1 MNKGRKDQ
9 LLFVPLGGA
18 GEIGMNLNLYGLGRP
33 GKEDWIMID
42 LGITFGD
49 GATPGVD
56 VILPD
61 PAFIAERRDRLVGL
75 LLTHAHEDHLGAVPY
90 LWERL
95 RCPIYATPFTA
106 AVLRR
111 KLSEVDLERA
121 APITEVPLG
130 GRFEVGPFDLELITL
145 THSIPEPNAVAIR
158 TALGTVLHTGDW
170 KFDPDPVV
178 GSTADEAALNRLGDE
193 GVLALIGDST
203 NALVPGTTGSEGELL
218 ETLTKVIKGGEARV
232 AVACFASNI
241 ARLETIATAAAAAG
255 RDVVIAGRSLRR
267 IEAAARETGYLA
279 DVRPFIDEADAGA
292 IAKDKMVVICTG
304 SQGEPRA
311 ALSRIAAG
319 NHANITLETGDRI
332 IFSSRVIPG
341 NETAVGGLQNRLAQN
356 GVEMFTWKDA
366 PVHVSGH
373 PARDELARMYA
384 LTRPRL
390 AGPVPGGARH
400 LIEHARLAR
409 ACQVPQAIFALNGT
423 VVRLAPAAAA
433 AVDTVPSGR
442 LVLEG
447 NRVVE
452 ANGEMIRGRL
462 RALYNGTALI
472 TVVFDGKG
480 NLAGKP
486 ELTTIGLLD
495 DGEEGVE
502 DDVIGAVRTA
512 LKKLD
517 GKSDDE
523 AVREAVRLAVRR
535 AFRRLLN
542 KKPMTKVHLV
552 RG

>member
-390 AGPVPGGARH
+390 AVPVHGEARH

-552 RG
+552 RR

>member
-1 MNKGRKDQ
+1 MNKGQNDE

-49 GATPGVD
+49 GTTPGVD

-61 PAFIAERRDRLVGL
+61 PAFIAKRRDRLVGL

-111 KLSEVDLERA
+111 KLSEVDLLRTT
-121 APITEVPLG
+121 PITEVPLG
-130 GRFEVGPFDLELITL
+130 GRFNVGPFDLELITL

-158 TALGTVLHTGDW
+158 TPLGTVLHTGDW

-178 GSTADEAALNRLGDE
+178 GPTADEAALNHLGDD
-193 GVLALIGDST
+193 GVLALVGDST

-218 ETLTKVIKGGEARV
+218 KTLTEIIKGGKARV
-232 AVACFASNI
+232 AVACFASNV
-241 ARLETIATAAAAAG
+241 ARLETIATAAAAG
-255 RDVVIAGRSLRR
+255 DRDVVVAGRSLKRF
-267 IEAAARETGYLA
+267 EAAARETGYLA
-279 DVRPFIDEADAGA
+279 DVRPFIDEADAGTVP
-292 IAKDKMVVICTG
+292 KDKMLVICTG

-319 NHANITLETGDRI
+319 NHPNIALETGDRI

-341 NETAVGGLQNRLAQN
+341 NETSVSGLQNQLAQG
-356 GVEMFTWKDA
+356 GVEIFTWKDA

-373 PARDELARMYA
+373 PARDELARMYT
-384 LTRPRL
+384 LTRPSV
-390 AGPVPGGARH
+390 AVPVHGEARH

-409 ACQVPQAIFALNGT
+409 ACQVPQTIFALNGT
-423 VVRLAPAAAA
+423 VVRLAPGEAAAI
-433 AVDTVPSGR
+433 DTVPSGR
-442 LVLEG
+442 LLLEG
-447 NRVVE
+447 NRVVG
-452 ANGEMIRGRL
+452 ANGEMIRGRV

-472 TVVFDGKG
+472 TVAFNGKG
-480 NLAGKP
+480 GLAGKP
-486 ELTTIGLLD
+486 QLTTIGLLD
-495 DGEEGVE
+495 EGEEAIA
-502 DDVIGAVRTA
+502 DDVISAVRTVV
-512 LKKLD
+512 KKL
-517 GKSDDE
+517 GGTSDDE
-523 AVREAVRLAVRR
+523 ALREAVRLAVRR
-535 AFRRLLN
+535 TFRMLLN

-552 RG
+552 RL

>member
-1 MNKGRKDQ
+1 MNKGQNDE

-49 GATPGVD
+49 GTTPGVD

-61 PAFIAERRDRLVGL
+61 PAFIAKRRDRLVGL

-111 KLSEVDLERA
+111 KLSEVDLLRTT
-121 APITEVPLG
+121 PITEVPLG
-130 GRFEVGPFDLELITL
+130 GRFNVGPFDLELITL

-158 TALGTVLHTGDW
+158 TPLGTVLHTGDW

-178 GSTADEAALNRLGDE
+178 GPTADEAALNHLGDD
-193 GVLALIGDST
+193 GVLALVGDST

-218 ETLTKVIKGGEARV
+218 KTLTEIIKGGKARV
-232 AVACFASNI
+232 AVACFASNV
-241 ARLETIATAAAAAG
+241 ARLETIATAAAAG
-255 RDVVIAGRSLRR
+255 DRDVVVAGRSLKRF
-267 IEAAARETGYLA
+267 EAAARETGYLA
-279 DVRPFIDEADAGA
+279 DVRPFIDEADAGTVP
-292 IAKDKMVVICTG
+292 KDKMLVICTG

-319 NHANITLETGDRI
+319 NHPNIALETGDRI

-341 NETAVGGLQNRLAQN
+341 NETSVSGLQNQLAQG
-356 GVEMFTWKDA
+356 GVEIFTWKDA

-373 PARDELARMYA
+373 PARDELARMYT
-384 LTRPRL
+384 LTRPSV
-390 AGPVPGGARH
+390 AVPVHGEARH

-409 ACQVPQAIFALNGT
+409 ACQVPQTIFALNGT
-423 VVRLAPAAAA
+423 VVRLAPGEAAAI
-433 AVDTVPSGR
+433 DTVPSGR
-442 LVLEG
+442 LVLGG
-447 NRVVE
+447 NRVVT
-452 ANGEMIRGRL
+452 ANGEMIRGRV

-472 TVVFDGKG
+472 TVAFNGKG
-480 NLAGKP
+480 GLAGKP
-486 ELTTIGLLD
+486 QLTTIGLLD
-495 DGEEGVE
+495 EGEEAIA
-502 DDVIGAVRTA
+502 DDVISAVRTVV
-512 LKKLD
+512 KKL
-517 GKSDDE
+517 GGTSDDE
-523 AVREAVRLAVRR
+523 ALREAVRLAVRR
-535 AFRRLLN
+535 TFRMLLN

-552 RG
+552 RL

>member
-390 AGPVPGGARH
+390 AVPVHGEARH

-423 VVRLAPAAAA
+423 VVRLAPGAAA

-552 RG
+552 RL

>member
-1 MNKGRKDQ
+1 MSAGLGEE

-49 GATPGVD
+49 GTVPGVD

-75 LLTHAHEDHLGAVPY
+75 VLTHAHEDHLGAVPY
-90 LWERL
+90 LWQRL

-106 AVLRR
+106 AMLRR
-111 KLSEVDLERA
+111 KLSEVDLRRA

-130 GRFEVGPFDLELITL
+130 GRFKVGPFDLEFITL

-158 TALGTVLHTGDW
+158 TPLGTVLHTGDW

-178 GSTADEAALNRLGDE
+178 GPTADEAALNQLGDD
-193 GVLALIGDST
+193 GVLALVGDST
-203 NALVPGTTGSEGELL
+203 NALVPGTSGSEGDLL
-218 ETLTKVIKGGEARV
+218 KTLTEIIKGGQARV
-232 AVACFASNI
+232 AVACFASNV
-241 ARLETIATAAAAAG
+241 ARLETIATAAAAAD
-255 RDVVIAGRSLRR
+255 RDVVVAGRSLRN

-279 DVRPFIDEADAGA
+279 HVRPFIDEADAGT

-319 NHANITLETGDRI
+319 NHPNITLGAGDRI

-341 NETAVGGLQNRLAQN
+341 NETSVGSLQNRLAQN
-356 GVEMFTWKDA
+356 GVEMFTWKDG

-373 PARDELARMYA
+373 PARDELANMYA
-384 LTRPRL
+384 LTRPKI
-390 AGPVPGGARH
+390 AVPVHGEARH

-409 ACQVPQAIFALNGT
+409 ACQVPQAIVALNGT
-423 VVRLAPAAAA
+423 VVRLAPGEAAAI
-433 AVDTVPSGR
+433 DTVPSGR

-447 NRVVE
+447 NRVVA
-452 ANGEMIRGRL
+452 ANGEMIRGRV
-462 RALYNGTALI
+462 RALYNGTALV
-472 TVVFDGKG
+472 TVAING
-480 NLAGKP
+480 NGGLAGEP
-486 ELTTIGLLD
+486 QLTTIGLLD
-495 DGEEGVE
+495 DGEETVK

-512 LKKLD
+512 VKKMN
-517 GKSDDE
+517 GTSDDE
-523 AVREAVRLAVRR
+523 TLREAVRLAVRR
-535 AFRRLLN
+535 SFHRLLN

-552 RG
+552 RL